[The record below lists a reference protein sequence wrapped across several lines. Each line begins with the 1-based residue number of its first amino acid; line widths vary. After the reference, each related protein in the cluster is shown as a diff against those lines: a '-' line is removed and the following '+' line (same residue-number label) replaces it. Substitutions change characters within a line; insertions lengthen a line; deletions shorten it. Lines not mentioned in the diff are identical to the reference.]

1 MRNKVQLKLLAIGLV
16 LLLMQA
22 GLMYILLNFTGNL
35 EFVLQGPVQTPE
47 TAEETMQT
55 SFGVIVLDDAS
66 KEYKEYKAEFDKLK
80 ADNESEYTLEN
91 IYDLDTDYLNT
102 LDMVDTPRIEELN
115 VSAETF
121 CMPADLYEQTMS
133 SDILRDMYVTMDET
147 HQIQEGDVLWL
158 KIFTSMD
165 GQQIKYLDNVY
176 KEYTVGNPDQLPE
189 ISGLDEALTG
199 KVVKDTVELRGNAPS
214 GMTIKTKNS
223 DGTETDLDISGKEI
237 TFDIT
242 VCQVKQVQNDGP
254 TDKNAELAAQG
265 MGVTGVSNLTEYA
278 DYILKDYAYSTGFNN
293 LNQVMLQYVKSDGQT
308 KLSNELNKHLNL
320 VIECVQQTSE
330 LADTYG
336 PVFSEIQKAIMY
348 EFYSE
353 LYEQIPDDYKY
364 DYSDIEDVR
373 AVLNKL
379 GHTEYDDAYIQ
390 SFKRNFSTE
399 KEFEQFIKSRSVLM
413 FLVDRIELKPLAVEE
428 TDTGVNDFGTSD
440 IDAVSEQ
447 TGVSENAEMSEVV
460 EDVVN
465 SEVDSLETGM
475 SSAETEMQAPESQE
489 S

>member
-16 LLLMQA
+16 LLLIQA

-35 EFVLQGPVQTPE
+35 ELVLPGHVQTPE
-47 TAEETMQT
+47 TAEETMQAP
-55 SFGVIVLDDAS
+55 FGLIVLEDAS

-91 IYDLDTDYLNT
+91 IYDLDTDYLDT

-115 VSAETF
+115 VSAKTF
-121 CMPADLYEQTMS
+121 CMPADLYEQTMN

-147 HQIQEGDVLWL
+147 HQIQDGDILWL
-158 KIFTSMD
+158 KIFTSLD

-199 KVVKDTVELRGNAPS
+199 KVVKDTVELKGNAPS

-237 TFDIT
+237 TFNIT
-242 VCQVKQVQNDGP
+242 VCQVRQIQSDGP

-308 KLSNELNKHLNL
+308 RLSDELNKHLNL
-320 VIECVQQTSE
+320 VIECIQQNSE

-336 PVFSEIQKAIMY
+336 PVFNEIQKAVMY

-373 AVLNKL
+373 TVLNKL

-399 KEFEQFIKSRSVLM
+399 KDFEQFIKSRSVLL

-428 TDTGVNDFGTSD
+428 TEILDSSSSDTDV
-440 IDAVSEQ
+440 I
-447 TGVSENAEMSEVV
+447 ENGDVSEVV
-460 EDVVN
+460 DDVAN
-465 SEVDSLETGM
+465 SEVNSVETDM
-475 SSAETEMQAPESQE
+475 SSEETEIQTPESQE